1 MASIK
6 IHSNHGHTL
15 QTAETLRFLPADN
28 NLKSTFIEYFNNGLG
43 IIESSKYHENILS
56 LKHGFKQQDYA
67 NGSLNPTYRCVQN
80 WYETWRLNN
89 LGPRSGSG
97 LIEVN
102 IYSIIFSIIINIII
116 CITVNVLTYTL
127 LIYYNRYLD

>member
-43 IIESSKYHENILS
+43 IIESSKYHENVLS

-102 IYSIIFSIIINIII
+102 IYSIIFSTIINMYYSQ
-116 CITVNVLTYTL
+116 CID
-127 LIYYNRYLD
+127 IYIANIL

>member
-43 IIESSKYHENILS
+43 IIESSKYHENVLS

-102 IYSIIFSIIINIII
+102 IYSIIFSTIIDMYYSQCIDIYIANI
-116 CITVNVLTYTL
+116 L
-127 LIYYNRYLD
+127 

>member
-6 IHSNHGHTL
+6 IHSKHGHTL

-43 IIESSKYHENILS
+43 IIESSKYHENVLS
-56 LKHGFKQQDYA
+56 LKHDFKQQDYT

-102 IYSIIFSIIINIII
+102 IYSIIFSTIINMYYSQ
-116 CITVNVLTYTL
+116 CIDISIGNL
-127 LIYYNRYLD
+127 L

>member
-1 MASIK
+1 LASIK

-28 NLKSTFIEYFNNGLG
+28 NLKSTFIE
-43 IIESSKYHENILS
+43 SSKYHENVLS

-67 NGSLNPTYRCVQN
+67 YGSLNPTYRCVQN
-80 WYETWRLNN
+80 WYEIWRLNN

-116 CITVNVLTYTL
+116 CITVNVLTYIL

>member
-1 MASIK
+1 LASIK

-43 IIESSKYHENILS
+43 IIESSKYHENVLS

-80 WYETWRLNN
+80 WYETWQLNN

-102 IYSIIFSIIINIII
+102 IYSIIFSTIINMYYSQ
-116 CITVNVLTYTL
+116 CID
-127 LIYYNRYLD
+127 IYIANIL

>member
-1 MASIK
+1 LASIK

-43 IIESSKYHENILS
+43 IIESSKYHENVLS

-102 IYSIIFSIIINIII
+102 IYFIIFSKIINMYYSQ
-116 CITVNVLTYTL
+116 CID
-127 LIYYNRYLD
+127 IYIANIL